1 MPADGLEL
9 YLSNGLRGR
18 LPETLELHV
27 RGLWKKRVA
36 AYWNG
41 LPWVM

>member
-9 YLSNGLRGR
+9 YLSTGLRGR